1 MSWIKIDTGLRTHE
15 KIWDLADELDT
26 DVPTALGHMICL
38 WSWALE
44 KNADEQGF
52 IVKNPKTIA
61 RASQYTGNANKFFKA
76 LVKCKFLDV
85 FDTEMG
91 NQVKLHNWESYGGA
105 YLKRLEY
112 DRIYK
117 AKSRQAK
124 LVNDC
129 NHQWANIE
137 KDDNGVAKKG
147 CPCGFEWKI

>member
-1 MSWIKIDTGLRTHE
+1 
-15 KIWDLADELDT
+15 
-26 DVPTALGHMICL
+26 
-38 WSWALE
+38 
-44 KNADEQGF
+44 
-52 IVKNPKTIA
+52 
-61 RASQYTGNANKFFKA
+61 
-76 LVKCKFLDV
+76 
-85 FDTEMG
+85 MG

-117 AKSRQAK
+117 AKTRQAK

-137 KDDNGVAKKG
+137 KDDNGVTKKV